1 MGLPP
6 SRDDIVT
13 SHKIL
18 NDHGLAVPN
27 WPVEW
32 GGLARRVGRKGLDP
46 TQHQIWLDEMQLP
59 SVPEPLNFN
68 TKVVGPVIAHFG
80 SQETKKRF
88 LPPTANPKFG
98 RNARLAPP
106 SGCGAAACILSPSRL
121 EWVRGGPLAGERGV
135 SGTPA
140 NLST

>member
-13 SHKIL
+13 SHEIL
-18 NDHGLAVPN
+18 NDHGLAAPN

-46 TQHQIWLDEMQLP
+46 TQHQIWLDEMQLA
-59 SVPEPLNFN
+59 S
-68 TKVVGPVIAHFG
+68 
-80 SQETKKRF
+80 
-88 LPPTANPKFG
+88 
-98 RNARLAPP
+98 ARLAPP
-106 SGCGAAACILSPSRL
+106 SGCGAAACMLSLHDSNGY
-121 EWVRGGPLAGERGV
+121 EAGHLRASGV